1 MMVPLIQKTH
11 VLAKNI
17 FGATEIK
24 NSRFTYLN
32 LKTFKKKTFTND
44 GSYGIYLMFFKN
56 YLIYIGMYCGKN
68 SVLDRWEKHLKT
80 DTSRFRPINFLK
92 CTKKERDNLNNLT
105 LDKLEKYYEDKKNKL
120 IRKYKKSDL
129 NQSSIYN
136 DVIQE
141 IVNVNFIK
149 EKENFKTLCY
159 DGSDQSLNR
168 LKLADYFWSDLK
180 SRDENNIFNDFEF
193 VYLKFSNLKKFQ
205 PKGSQQKDIKKEFEK
220 NFEIP
225 LIKKYKPAANDN
237 KDKETSKFI
246 LKKYNISK
254 LIKDTEIQMTK
265 LFKRQDF
272 FLPL

>member
-1 MMVPLIQKTH
+1 
-11 VLAKNI
+11 
-17 FGATEIK
+17 
-24 NSRFTYLN
+24 
-32 LKTFKKKTFTND
+32 
-44 GSYGIYLMFFKN
+44 
-56 YLIYIGMYCGKN
+56 MYCGKN

-92 CTKKERDNLNNLT
+92 CTKKERDNSNYLT
-105 LDKLEKYYEDKKNKL
+105 LDKLEKYYEDKKSRL

-141 IVNVNFIK
+141 IVDVNFIK

-168 LKLADYFWSDLK
+168 FKLAGYFWSDLK

-193 VYLKFSNLKKFQ
+193 VYLKFLNLKKFLS
-205 PKGSQQKDIKKEFEK
+205 KESQQKDIKKEFEK

-237 KDKETSKFI
+237 KDKETNKFI

-254 LIKDTEIQMTK
+254 LTKDVEIQMTK
-265 LFKRQDF
+265 LFKKQKF
-272 FLPL
+272 FKKNKNIIRNLSTIELSKLK